1 MSIEITKSAE
11 ETYRRVLY
19 SLNVKYKGQEILVVI
34 DDDDNGGSLNFYD
47 MERNELSDSAVV
59 EVLQEC
65 FSDSR
70 LANFEP
76 SELTEG
82 TKFVY
87 NEEDRYWEEAE

>member
-47 MERNELSDSAVV
+47 MERNELPNSAVV
-59 EVLQEC
+59 DVLQEC
-65 FSDSR
+65 FSENR
-70 LANFEP
+70 EP

-87 NEEDRYWEEAE
+87 NEEDGYWEEAE

>member
-34 DDDDNGGSLNFYD
+34 DDDDNGGNINFYD
-47 MERNELSDSAVV
+47 MERKELSDSAVV
-59 EVLQEC
+59 EVLSEC
-65 FSDSR
+65 FSENR
-70 LANFEP
+70 EP

-87 NEEDRYWEEAE
+87 NEEDGYWEEAE

>member
-34 DDDDNGGSLNFYD
+34 DDDDNGGNINFYD

-59 EVLQEC
+59 EVLAEC
-65 FSDSR
+65 FSENR
-70 LANFEP
+70 EP

-82 TKFVY
+82 KKFVY
-87 NEEDRYWEEAE
+87 NEEDGYWEEAE

>member
-11 ETYRRVLY
+11 ETYRRVLH
-19 SLNVKYKGQEILVVI
+19 SLNVKYKGQEILIII
-34 DDDDNGGSLNFYD
+34 DDDDNGGSLSFYD

-65 FSDSR
+65 FSE
-70 LANFEP
+70 NCEP

-82 TKFVY
+82 KKFVY
-87 NEEDRYWEEAE
+87 NEEDGYWEEAE